1 MMLYP
6 EYREQIICLPL
17 DPDRVTMLNRGGV
30 VQNVTVEIT
39 DTDRAPV
46 RVTISPAQAREL
58 ASELWRAADRS
69 ERIAAGV
76 PVGPDGEGP
85 WR

>member
-6 EYREQIICLPL
+6 EYREQITCVAL
-17 DPDRVTMLNRGGV
+17 DPDRVTFLAAGGV
-30 VQNVTVEIT
+30 AQNVTVEIT
-39 DTDRAPV
+39 DTDRVPV
-46 RVTISPAQAREL
+46 RVTISPRQAREL
-58 ASELWRAADRS
+58 ASELWRLADRS

-76 PVGPDGEGP
+76 PVDPEHERA

>member
-1 MMLYP
+1 MMPYP
-6 EYREQIICLPL
+6 EYRKQITCLPM
-17 DPDRVTMLNRGGV
+17 DPDRVTLLAAGGV

-39 DTDRAPV
+39 DTDRVPV
-46 RVTISPAQAREL
+46 RVTMSPRQARDL
-58 ASELWRAADRS
+58 ASELWRLADRS

-76 PVGPDGEGP
+76 PVPAGEGA

>member
-1 MMLYP
+1 MRIYP
-6 EYREQIICLPL
+6 EYREQITCLPL
-17 DPDRVTMLNRGGV
+17 DPDRVTFLAAGAM

-39 DTDRAPV
+39 DTDLVPV
-46 RVTISPAQAREL
+46 RVTMSPRQAREL
-58 ASELWRAADRS
+58 ASELWRLADRS

-76 PVGPDGEGP
+76 PVGPEHEGP

>member
-1 MMLYP
+1 MRIYP
-6 EYREQIICLPL
+6 EYREQITCLPI
-17 DPDRVTMLNRGGV
+17 DPDRVTLLAAGGV

-39 DTDRAPV
+39 DNDRVPV
-46 RVTISPAQAREL
+46 RVTISPRHAREL
-58 ASELWRAADRS
+58 ASELSRLADRS

-76 PVGPDGEGP
+76 PVGPAGEGA

>member
-1 MMLYP
+1 MRIYP
-6 EYREQIICLPL
+6 EYREQITCLPM
-17 DPDRVTMLNRGGV
+17 DPDRVTLLAAGGV

-39 DTDRAPV
+39 DTDRVPV
-46 RVTISPAQAREL
+46 RVTMSPRQAREL
-58 ASELWRAADRS
+58 ASELWRLADRS

-76 PVGPDGEGP
+76 PVSPAGERA

>member
-6 EYREQIICLPL
+6 EYREQITCLPL
-17 DPDRVTMLNRGGV
+17 DPDRVTFLAAGGT
-30 VQNVTVEIT
+30 VQSVTVEIT
-39 DTDRAPV
+39 DTDRVPV
-46 RVTISPAQAREL
+46 RVTISPNQARDL
-58 ASELWRAADRS
+58 ASELWRSADRS

-76 PVGPDGEGP
+76 PVGPEHEGA

>member
-1 MMLYP
+1 MRIYP
-6 EYREQIICLPL
+6 EYREQITCLPI
-17 DPDRVTMLNRGGV
+17 DPDRVTLLAAGGV

-39 DTDRAPV
+39 DTDRVPV
-46 RVTISPAQAREL
+46 RVTISPRDAREL
-58 ASELWRAADRS
+58 ASELWRCADRC

-76 PVGPDGEGP
+76 PVGPAGEGA

>member
-1 MMLYP
+1 MRLYP
-6 EYREQIICLPL
+6 EYREQITCLPL
-17 DPDRVTMLNRGGV
+17 DPDRVTILSGGGV

-39 DTDRAPV
+39 DTDRVPV
-46 RVTISPAQAREL
+46 RVTISPSLAREL
-58 ASELWRAADRS
+58 ASELWRLADRS

-76 PVGPDGEGP
+76 PVGPEGEGA

>member
-1 MMLYP
+1 MRIYP
-6 EYREQIICLPL
+6 EYREQITCLPL
-17 DPDRVTMLNRGGV
+17 DPDRVTFLAAGVV

-39 DTDRAPV
+39 DTDRIPV
-46 RVTISPAQAREL
+46 RVTISPRQARDL
-58 ASELWRAADRS
+58 ASELWRLADRS

-76 PVGPDGEGP
+76 PVGPEHEQA